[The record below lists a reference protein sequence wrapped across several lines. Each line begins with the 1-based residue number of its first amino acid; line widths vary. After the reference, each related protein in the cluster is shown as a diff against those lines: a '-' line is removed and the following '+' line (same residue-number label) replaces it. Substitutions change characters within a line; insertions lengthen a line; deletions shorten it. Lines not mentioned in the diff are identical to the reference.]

1 MYTDGLKR
9 KLYWVERSWLFTT
22 CPEANRGQRTCG
34 RALQSV
40 VPLADGAVGNLQQWL
55 LGTSIHGVSRD
66 QLQVYLD
73 EFVFRHNRRKTPTRL
88 SKRCSDLGLGIS
100 PLNTRRYGVHP
111 T

>member
-1 MYTDGLKR
+1 MKG
-9 KLYWVERSWLFTT
+9 
-22 CPEANRGQRTCG
+22 A
-34 RALQSV
+34 QSV
-40 VPLADGAVGNLQQWL
+40 VPLADRAVGNLQQWL
-55 LGTSIHGVSRD
+55 LGTHHGVSRD

-73 EFVFRHNRRKTPTRL
+73 EFVFLVTIGGEKRRRRL